1 MADIFVNVI
10 RPALDILFIALL
22 IYLGYRILARTRAV
36 QLLRGAIAI
45 ILLYALAFFLQLE
58 TLLWIMNFLTPSI
71 VVALAIIFQPELR
84 LIFTRLGQQPLLN
97 FGRRAPQV
105 EIKTIVD
112 ASHHLARKRRGA
124 LIVIMRS
131 VGLSNI
137 IATGTILDALLST
150 ELLLTIFET
159 NTHLHDGAVIISGDK
174 IIAAGC
180 LLPLSSQRG
189 RRKGYGTRHKAALG
203 LAEESDAIV
212 VVVSE
217 EHRWVSLAYSSAI
230 YENLSAAELNRQLKE
245 QLSAPH
251 RGDN

>member
-1 MADIFVNVI
+1 MADIFANVI
-10 RPALDILFIALL
+10 RPALDIFFIALL
-22 IYLGYRILARTRAV
+22 IYLSYRILARTRAV
-36 QLLRGAIAI
+36 QLLRGAIAV

-58 TLLWIMNFLTPSI
+58 TLLWIMNFLAPSI
-71 VVALAIIFQPELR
+71 VVALAVIFQPELR
-84 LIFTRLGQQPLLN
+84 LMFTRLGQQPLLN
-97 FGRRAPQV
+97 FGRRAPQI
-105 EIKTIVD
+105 EIKAIVD
-112 ASHHLARKRRGA
+112 VSQHLARKKRGA
-124 LIVIMRS
+124 LMVIMRS

-137 IATGTILDALLST
+137 IATGTILDAALST

-189 RRKGYGTRHKAALG
+189 RKKSYGTRHKAALG

-217 EHRWVSLAYSSAI
+217 ERRWVSLAYNSAV
-230 YENLSAAELNRQLKE
+230 YENLSTTELSQQLQE
-245 QLSAPH
+245 QLSAPQ
-251 RGDN
+251 REDS